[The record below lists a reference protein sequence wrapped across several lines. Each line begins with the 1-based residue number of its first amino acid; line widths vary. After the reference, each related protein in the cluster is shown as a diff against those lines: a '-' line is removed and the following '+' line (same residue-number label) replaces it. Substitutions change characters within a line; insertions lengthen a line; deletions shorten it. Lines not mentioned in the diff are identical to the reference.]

1 MTVYWKTFITRS
13 LSGSRMLDEVC
24 ASLGLMTH
32 VIVGEDRQTLASV
45 VLGTGPGLL

>member
-1 MTVYWKTFITRS
+1 
-13 LSGSRMLDEVC
+13 MLDEVC
-24 ASLGLMTH
+24 VSSLGLMTH